1 MTSPDGNPDV
11 VLTDPDNTNDDLF
24 GVTVSSAGDING
36 DGYSDVIVG
45 ANLADGG
52 GSNRGRAYISY
63 GGLGYLDDP
72 EQVNG
77 DQFGYSV
84 SGAGDVNGDGY
95 SDVIVGAN
103 GADGG
108 GTNRGRAYI
117 FFGKK
122 AGTGGLVANVV
133 LTDPDN
139 TDSDEFGYSV
149 SGAGDVNG
157 DGYSDTIVGAYGA
170 DGGGTNRGRAYIFY
184 GASSMTTPDGSP
196 DVVLTD
202 PDNTNSDQFG
212 YSVSEA
218 GDVNGDGY
226 SDVIV
231 GAYFAEGGGSA
242 RGRAYIFY
250 GASSMTSPD
259 GTPDVVLT
267 DPDNTDNDYF
277 GYSVSGAGDVNGDG
291 YSDVIVGAPLADGG
305 GGTDDDR
312 GEAYTFFGGTST
324 ATSLPEFLFAAKNSN
339 STDTIQIDWNG
350 SSSQKSYSYKA
361 TSAINTLKL
370 KIEAYDQSGVCDGT
384 TGWWQL
390 GDLVIVKEVNY
401 ESTISRTISSCPS
414 DYYDGS
420 NWAYVRVSQTST
432 TGILRTDNMT
442 FTFGTSG
449 PVTAEQMYHGKWFNS
464 SGVEQGFTF

>member
-157 DGYSDTIVGAYGA
+157 DGYSDTIVGAYYANGGGSARGRAYIFYGASSMTSPDGAADVVLTDPDNTDYDYFGNSVASGGDVNGDGYSDTIVGAYGADGGGTNRGRAYIFYGASSMTTPDGSPDVVLTDPDNTNSHQFGYSVSGAGDVNADGFSDVIVGANGA

-212 YSVSEA
+212 YSVS
-218 GDVNGDGY
+218 
-226 SDVIV
+226 
-231 GAYFAEGGGSA
+231 
-242 RGRAYIFY
+242 
-250 GASSMTSPD
+250 
-259 GTPDVVLT
+259 
-267 DPDNTDNDYF
+267 
-277 GYSVSGAGDVNGDG
+277 GAGDVNGDG
-291 YSDVIVGAPLADGG
+291 YSDVIVGA
-305 GGTDDDR
+305 
-312 GEAYTFFGGTST
+312 FF
-324 ATSLPEFLFAAKNSN
+324 A
-339 STDTIQIDWNG
+339 
-350 SSSQKSYSYKA
+350 
-361 TSAINTLKL
+361 
-370 KIEAYDQSGVCDGT
+370 
-384 TGWWQL
+384 
-390 GDLVIVKEVNY
+390 
-401 ESTISRTISSCPS
+401 
-414 DYYDGS
+414 
-420 NWAYVRVSQTST
+420 
-432 TGILRTDNMT
+432 
-442 FTFGTSG
+442 
-449 PVTAEQMYHGKWFNS
+449 
-464 SGVEQGFTF
+464 